1 MSIKKYLDFMN
12 ESLEFILESDV
23 VYSTKFR
30 SALNKINHP
39 ISKKILDI
47 ENKDLPVQSNYF
59 DIPIDKNDTVS
70 FIPDRRAKEI
80 LSTDKEVVRFVGD
93 QGGWLTHNLAE
104 NGSIFDS
111 LGYVPEGE
119 VYKPQSTDIGQV
131 IKKVVSPTSGKTYAF
146 VKFQNERQGVYNFQK
161 LRAIDNSDQVWS
173 KNRQEIKIGRAIR
186 ALLSVSGEKPLDKDI
201 ESFVN
206 LYKATIDKLND
217 KFSLFDVVKGSD
229 ISFWYNCNNYYERSG
244 TLGSSC
250 MSSVPARYFSIY
262 VSNPDVCNLVIFK
275 SPDDND
281 KIIGRSLLWKLKDG
295 KMFMDRIYTI
305 NDSDVELFRQFSREN
320 GWYHKENNTN
330 GGETT
335 AIGPDGESYELDV
348 TVMIKKGE
356 YDNYPYLDTLKYYY
370 PSTGTLSTD
379 NNGDCYELE
388 STSGS
393 YVRGETECERCGGEG
408 RVDCYECG
416 GSGSDSCSD
425 CDGSGELECEDCNG
439 SGKDSEGN
447 DCTNCD
453 GGGTIRCNNCD
464 DGSVECPECNGEGR
478 YDCPECS

>member
-1 MSIKKYLDFMN
+1 
-12 ESLEFILESDV
+12 
-23 VYSTKFR
+23 
-30 SALNKINHP
+30 
-39 ISKKILDI
+39 
-47 ENKDLPVQSNYF
+47 
-59 DIPIDKNDTVS
+59 
-70 FIPDRRAKEI
+70 
-80 LSTDKEVVRFVGD
+80 
-93 QGGWLTHNLAE
+93 
-104 NGSIFDS
+104 
-111 LGYVPEGE
+111 
-119 VYKPQSTDIGQV
+119 
-131 IKKVVSPTSGKTYAF
+131 
-146 VKFQNERQGVYNFQK
+146 
-161 LRAIDNSDQVWS
+161 
-173 KNRQEIKIGRAIR
+173 
-186 ALLSVSGEKPLDKDI
+186 
-201 ESFVN
+201 
-206 LYKATIDKLND
+206 
-217 KFSLFDVVKGSD
+217 
-229 ISFWYNCNNYYERSG
+229 
-244 TLGSSC
+244 

>member
-186 ALLSVSGEKPLDKDI
+186 ALVSV
-201 ESFVN
+201 
-206 LYKATIDKLND
+206 
-217 KFSLFDVVKGSD
+217 
-229 ISFWYNCNNYYERSG
+229 
-244 TLGSSC
+244 
-250 MSSVPARYFSIY
+250 
-262 VSNPDVCNLVIFK
+262 
-275 SPDDND
+275 
-281 KIIGRSLLWKLKDG
+281 
-295 KMFMDRIYTI
+295 
-305 NDSDVELFRQFSREN
+305 
-320 GWYHKENNTN
+320 
-330 GGETT
+330 
-335 AIGPDGESYELDV
+335 
-348 TVMIKKGE
+348 
-356 YDNYPYLDTLKYYY
+356 
-370 PSTGTLSTD
+370 
-379 NNGDCYELE
+379 
-388 STSGS
+388 
-393 YVRGETECERCGGEG
+393 
-408 RVDCYECG
+408 
-416 GSGSDSCSD
+416 
-425 CDGSGELECEDCNG
+425 
-439 SGKDSEGN
+439 
-447 DCTNCD
+447 
-453 GGGTIRCNNCD
+453 
-464 DGSVECPECNGEGR
+464 
-478 YDCPECS
+478 